1 MNKNNKN
8 NNLATEAFET
18 DDFILVVSLN
28 FQHLFVYSLFS
39 NSRKSSNFFSAM
51 ASAKNTKKSDVDV
64 KQEDIIIAVLIADSF
79 STRFAPITV
88 DKPKVYIY
96 CFSFF

>member
-1 MNKNNKN
+1 MKQTISYLWYHSIFNICLCTRYFPTRG
-8 NNLATEAFET
+8 NLR
-18 DDFILVVSLN
+18 I
-28 FQHLFVYSLFS
+28 
-39 NSRKSSNFFSAM
+39 FFHAM

-96 CFSFF
+96 CFSYF

>member
-1 MNKNNKN
+1 
-8 NNLATEAFET
+8 
-18 DDFILVVSLN
+18 
-28 FQHLFVYSLFS
+28 
-39 NSRKSSNFFSAM
+39 M